1 MFFSRVQIV
10 ENIQNNSQLGRLL
23 SDQTYGSHRLLRE
36 LFTDSTKF
44 LFREEQ
50 SREQLSTRHNR
61 PVFYVLSNAIPKDS
75 NPLFKCETK
84 PFNPTLSEGVQL
96 EFKLRANPLIAIKD
110 GGKKNSKKHDVI
122 MHGQRVWLL
131 SECERR
137 GLSVEGS
144 KKELISRLK
153 AHKDHASRGMKF
165 DASLEA
171 VRTESGQQWLKSRA
185 EKRGFNV
192 LALQTTGYRW
202 NALPEKGRSAGYSSL
217 DYEGILQV
225 TDADLFNAVLKEGL
239 GASRS
244 FGCGLMMTMPAR

>member
-1 MFFSRVQIV
+1 MFFSRVEIV
-10 ENIQNNSQLGRLL
+10 EKIQNSSQLGRLL

-36 LFTDSTKF
+36 LFTNSTKF

-50 SREQLSTRHNR
+50 SREQLGTRHNR
-61 PVFYVLSNAIPKDS
+61 PIFYVLSDARPAQS
-75 NPLFKCETK
+75 NPLFKSETK
-84 PFNPTLSEGVQL
+84 PFNPTLNTGTQL

-110 GGKKNSKKHDVI
+110 SPNEKSKKHDVI

-137 GLSVEGS
+137 GLPIEGQ
-144 KKELISRLK
+144 KRELIARLK
-153 AHKDHASRGMKF
+153 AHKDFASQKALF
-165 DASLEA
+165 DAELES
-171 VRTESGQQWLKSRA
+171 VRTESGQHWLKSRA

-202 NALPEKGRSAGYSSL
+202 NALPEKDRRAGYSSL
-217 DYEGILQV
+217 DYEGILEV
-225 TDADLFNAVLKEGL
+225 TDSTLFNTVLKEGL

-244 FGCGLMMTMPAR
+244 FGCGFMMVKPAR